1 MMLQIQIW
9 LGALLTLMIM
19 SFLYR
24 DNPFYKFAEHLF
36 VGVSAAYWMVQG
48 VWQTLL
54 PNMLFKIHPP
64 LARSVLP
71 AVADAEPE
79 LHYILPGVFGLLMLA
94 RLVPRIG
101 WLSRWAL
108 AFVVGTTAGYNF
120 VRYLQSDFMPQV
132 AATLQ
137 PLLVF
142 QGGNLNIGATISH
155 TVLVIGVIAGLVYF
169 FFSKEHRGAFGA
181 ASKVGI
187 WVLLVAFGASFG
199 YTVMARISLLMGR
212 LQFLLRDWLHI
223 IP

>member
-1 MMLQIQIW
+1 
-9 LGALLTLMIM
+9 
-19 SFLYR
+19 
-24 DNPFYKFAEHLF
+24 
-36 VGVSAAYWMVQG
+36 
-48 VWQTLL
+48 
-54 PNMLFKIHPP
+54 
-64 LARSVLP
+64 
-71 AVADAEPE
+71 VADAEPE